1 MIYKSMSF
9 VSELLVT
16 TGSQLQRVFS
26 FKETISYNYKKTI
39 STNHGLNSITDLY
52 NITRGQVSKLKN
64 PFMLKVSYSYICT

>member
-1 MIYKSMSF
+1 MIHKSMSF

-39 STNHGLNSITDLY
+39 STNQGLNSITDLY